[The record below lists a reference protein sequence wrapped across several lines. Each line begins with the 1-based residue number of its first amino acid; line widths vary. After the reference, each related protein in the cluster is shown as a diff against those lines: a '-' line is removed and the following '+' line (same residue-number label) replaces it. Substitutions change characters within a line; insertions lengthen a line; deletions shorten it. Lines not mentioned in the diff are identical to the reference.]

1 MSEQT
6 IDGTRKRHVMA
17 EHRQSVEHSPEI
29 RNEPK
34 KRARFRAR
42 ERRGLRRQPATG
54 NRQPATGNRQ
64 PATGNRQPAT
74 GNRRMAAYLAAPPS
88 NQAASFTRSSSVMC
102 VTLPIGIAFRR
113 TACS

>member
-1 MSEQT
+1 MNLLLVLQREAMRGWR
-6 IDGTRKRHVMA
+6 DGRTFAPSHV
-17 EHRQSVEHSPEI
+17 
-29 RNEPK
+29 PK

-42 ERRGLRRQPATG
+42 IHQRIPPAITRRLTAPHFT
-54 NRQPATGNRQ
+54 
-64 PATGNRQPAT
+64 
-74 GNRRMAAYLAAPPS
+74 APPS